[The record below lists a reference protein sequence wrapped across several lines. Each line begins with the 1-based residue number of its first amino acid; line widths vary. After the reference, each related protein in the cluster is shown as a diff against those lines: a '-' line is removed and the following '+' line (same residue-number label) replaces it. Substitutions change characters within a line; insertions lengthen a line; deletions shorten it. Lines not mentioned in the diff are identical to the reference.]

1 MKTTYRTTHSYKPH
15 SRAERAL
22 VLAVLT
28 VLLAGGGMTPAMAK
42 DVTIEKGETV
52 ILKNYWK
59 NEVSLMYD
67 AKEKETDADKTSS
80 PSCNHITIYGNVTL
94 DDPPWAT
101 YTVSTV
107 FTMEGATALSDNHLL
122 IDGGNLTTAAKC
134 LYGAFGAVDSTGL
147 VTNNEVIIKGDS
159 NTANCLVY
167 GGYSRYGGANENKV
181 SITDGSVTAIWG
193 GMGWASSANGNHVTV
208 DHANVTGDNGDAIY
222 GGDAGNSADNN
233 QVLVKGGT
241 ISRGIYGGHTRNQH
255 ANGNHVETSSIS

>member
-1 MKTTYRTTHSYKPH
+1 MN
-15 SRAERAL
+15 AL
-22 VLAVLT
+22 SDYLT
-28 VLLAGGGMTPAMAK
+28 KSGREESGGLLGA
-42 DVTIEKGETV
+42 
-52 ILKNYWK
+52 Y
-59 NEVSLMYD
+59 
-67 AKEKETDADKTSS
+67 
-80 PSCNHITIYGNVTL
+80 
-94 DDPPWAT
+94 
-101 YTVSTV
+101 VSTV

-159 NTANCLVY
+159 NTANCLGY

-241 ISRGIYGGHTRNQH
+241 ISSLNYSTGKGSTL
-255 ANGNHVETSSIS
+255 SSPCHN